1 MITFFKK
8 GFFPGDG
15 IVQSNFNK
23 DSYSEKMQ
31 RFSPNSKKWAKGT
44 AAQFPLIFLIKKGKQ
59 ETVLFKKIIKNI
71 KKLKNMY

>member
-8 GFFPGDG
+8 DFFLRDG
-15 IVQSNFNK
+15 KIQSNFNK
-23 DSYSEKMQ
+23 GSCSEKKQ

-59 ETVLFKKIIKNI
+59 EMVLFKKNHKKI